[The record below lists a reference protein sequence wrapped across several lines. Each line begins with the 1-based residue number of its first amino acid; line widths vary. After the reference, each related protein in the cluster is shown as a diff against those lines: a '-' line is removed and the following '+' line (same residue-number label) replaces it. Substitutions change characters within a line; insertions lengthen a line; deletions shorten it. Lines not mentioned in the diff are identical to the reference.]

1 VSDEA
6 DLLSLVVAA
15 LEALGVPYMVGGS
28 VALAV
33 WAQPR
38 LTHDLD
44 LVVDLPT
51 ERVAEFCRYFSADRF
66 FIDPAAMR
74 VAFAGRNS
82 PSLGMYSFTDMETGL
97 KVDLFPLRRND
108 PAQQAAIS
116 RRVDM
121 EVLEGQHATVYTP
134 ADLLVQKLRWYALG
148 ESERQF
154 RDCLN
159 LVLSDLRRPTPQI
172 AWAEIDRWAVQLG
185 PPVQRAWQTVRAAA
199 EAARDSA
206 ADTPGSRSG
215 A

>member
-6 DLLSLVVAA
+6 DLLGQVVAA
-15 LEALGVPYMVGGS
+15 LEAMGVPYMVGGS

-51 ERVAEFCRYFSADRF
+51 ERVDEFCRYFPADRF

-74 VAFAGRNS
+74 AAFAGRNR
-82 PSLGMYSFTDMETGL
+82 PSRGMYSFIDMQTGL

-108 PAQQAAIS
+108 PAQRAAIG
-116 RRVDM
+116 RRVEV
-121 EVLEGQHATVYTP
+121 EVLEGRRASVYTP
-134 ADLLVQKLRWYALG
+134 ADLLIQKLRWYTMG

-159 LVLSDLRRPTPQI
+159 LLLSDLRRPAPQI
-172 AWAEIDRWAVQLG
+172 AWAEIDRWAWRLG
-185 PPVQRAWQTVRAAA
+185 PGVRRAWQTVRAAA
-199 EAARDSA
+199 EAARDTA
-206 ADTPGSRSG
+206 ADAP
-215 A
+215 